1 MNDRDVFVVSPE
13 DRDRLAAM
21 QAIFLQALTGSGA
34 VPEGFDAS
42 RIEALGE
49 SLASKR
55 MRSMGRAWPALAA
68 SLGAEFAIR
77 FAAFA
82 VMNPLPG
89 QGGPLA
95 DGRAFARSLTSR
107 GGVSPGLS
115 DDALL
120 EIMAVDLRYRSAGR
134 EGGLLPRHGF
144 AVRVAIL
151 RTTRRGVLA
160 VRLPYFGEHWLSLP
174 LTWRSL

>member
-1 MNDRDVFVVSPE
+1 MTTQSSPVSPE

-21 QAIFLQALTGSGA
+21 QAVLLQALTGSGV

-42 RIEALGE
+42 RIHAAGE

-55 MRSMGRAWPALAA
+55 MRSAGRAWPALAA
-68 SLGAEFAIR
+68 SLGAEFALR

-82 VMNPLPG
+82 AMNPLPG

-107 GGVSPGLS
+107 GGVSPRLS
-115 DDALL
+115 DGARL
-120 EIMAVDLRYRSAGR
+120 EIIAVDLRFRSAGR
-134 EGGLLPRHGF
+134 EGGLVTRRGF
-144 AVRVAIL
+144 AAKVAL
-151 RTTRRGVLA
+151 LHTAREGVLA
-160 VRLPYFGEHWLSLP
+160 VRLPYFGERWLSLP
-174 LTWRSL
+174 LTWRLP

>member
-1 MNDRDVFVVSPE
+1 MTTQSSPVSPE

-21 QAIFLQALTGSGA
+21 QAVLLQALTGSGV

-42 RIEALGE
+42 RIHAAGE

-55 MRSMGRAWPALAA
+55 MRSAGRAWPALAA
-68 SLGAEFAIR
+68 SLGAEFALR

-82 VMNPLPG
+82 AMNPLPG

-107 GGVSPGLS
+107 GGVSPRLS
-115 DDALL
+115 DGARL

-134 EGGLLPRHGF
+134 EGGLITRHGF
-144 AVRVAIL
+144 AARVVLL
-151 RTTRRGVLA
+151 RTARRGVLA
-160 VRLPYFGEHWLSLP
+160 IRLPCFGEHWFNLP
-174 LTWRSL
+174 LIWCFP